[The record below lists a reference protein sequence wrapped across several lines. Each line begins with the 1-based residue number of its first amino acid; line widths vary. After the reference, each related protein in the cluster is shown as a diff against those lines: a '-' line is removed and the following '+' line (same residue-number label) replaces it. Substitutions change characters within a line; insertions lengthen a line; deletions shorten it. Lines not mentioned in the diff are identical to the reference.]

1 MFLPQLDWFSFT
13 DRVFFLVAYMLPM
26 AVIVFGLALFIE
38 YKRETRKK

>member
-1 MFLPQLDWFSFT
+1 MFFQQLDWFSFS

-26 AVIVFGLALFIE
+26 TVMVFGLALFVE